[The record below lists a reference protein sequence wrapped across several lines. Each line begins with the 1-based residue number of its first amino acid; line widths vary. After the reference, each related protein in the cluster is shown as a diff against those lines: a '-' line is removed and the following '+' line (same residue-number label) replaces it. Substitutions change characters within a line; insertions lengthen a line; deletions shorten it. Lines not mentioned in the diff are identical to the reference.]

1 MLRTLRAENVDT
13 TRARVEP
20 DAPTG
25 LILFE
30 ARTADV
36 IRVCYYRAA
45 PLDRDWRPPPGSW
58 APKCAWT

>member
-1 MLRTLRAENVDT
+1 VLRTLRAENVDT
-13 TRARVEP
+13 TRVRVEP

-30 ARTADV
+30 ARIADV
-36 IRVCYYRAA
+36 IRVCYYRAGSA
-45 PLDRDWRPPPGSW
+45 GWRLAAAARSW